1 MTSYPDAAVVAAPVS
16 RPGTLFAAI
25 GVAVVSAVAGILE
38 GVLFFAGG
46 RELALD
52 LAAKAIATITGGT
65 PESVKADGGA
75 LLAASVDEVQATL
88 QARAVVAIVF
98 GVLML
103 VVTLLMLGG
112 STWSRVLVTIAGLL
126 NAGVALRIAT
136 DIEGST
142 GAIRGS
148 AWAAVATGVLVVVL
162 AWLPANNR
170 YAKARKAR

>member
-16 RPGTLFAAI
+16 RPGTLLAAV
-25 GVAVVSAVAGILE
+25 GVAVVSALAAVVE

-46 RELALD
+46 RD
-52 LAAKAIATITGGT
+52 LATDVAANAIAMITGGT
-65 PESVKADGGA
+65 AESVKADGGS
-75 LLAASVDEVQATL
+75 LLAASADEVQNTL
-88 QARAVVAIVF
+88 QARGIVAVVF
-98 GVLML
+98 GVLLLIVALL
-103 VVTLLMLGG
+103 VLGG

-136 DIEGST
+136 DIEGGT

-148 AWAAVATGVLVVVL
+148 AWLAVATGILVVVL

-170 YAKARKAR
+170 YAKARKAL